1 MLDRHDLPDINPYR
15 QEIKTIPISAPAIAQ
30 PPIFRRAADGPTLLP
45 PYGFE
50 RCTACVRP
58 AGLHFHERH
67 QGPAPCDEIEVVPP
81 ESEAVRLDGPATG
94 REVCECD
101 ALPP

>member
-1 MLDRHDLPDINPYR
+1 
-15 QEIKTIPISAPAIAQ
+15 
-30 PPIFRRAADGPTLLP
+30 
-45 PYGFE
+45 
-50 RCTACVRP
+50 
-58 AGLHFHERH
+58 
-67 QGPAPCDEIEVVPP
+67 VPP